1 MMRNNLLIL
10 LFLGI
15 SCHAFA
21 QDDAQSLEQLFEL
34 KYDTPLTLD
43 LEDQDELN
51 AALPKK
57 EKKKKKNPKIYYGIK
72 TKRGFTRTGFGDN
85 TVVELFHYLKK
96 YEGPEPYMRNF
107 YWYDFKKKKIINS
120 LRVKPEYAGVLHGH
134 YVKKLGDQILE
145 EGFFYKGMKH
155 KRWIRLNRHDIL
167 QEKELFWKG
176 WPKESQLTYY
186 DYKKEKL
193 RSAVPIHFGEKEGN
207 YYAYHKNGNIAV
219 LGQFKYDNKIGLW
232 REYYDNR
239 KIKREVRYP
248 IEPFDFKTKPVI
260 IKEWGRDG
268 KVIYDRDKFLKGK

>member
-1 MMRNNLLIL
+1 MMKNNLLIL

-107 YWYDFKKKKIINS
+107 YWYDFKKKK
-120 LRVKPEYAGVLHGH
+120 LLTP
-134 YVKKLGDQILE
+134 YV
-145 EGFFYKGMKH
+145 
-155 KRWIRLNRHDIL
+155 
-167 QEKELFWKG
+167 
-176 WPKESQLTYY
+176 
-186 DYKKEKL
+186 
-193 RSAVPIHFGEKEGN
+193 
-207 YYAYHKNGNIAV
+207 
-219 LGQFKYDNKIGLW
+219 
-232 REYYDNR
+232 
-239 KIKREVRYP
+239 
-248 IEPFDFKTKPVI
+248 
-260 IKEWGRDG
+260 
-268 KVIYDRDKFLKGK
+268 